1 MKILLLTLVGL
12 CLATSLPAQ
21 DSADSPPSPKRTAA
35 ELAELLGPIALYPDA
50 LIALIL
56 PASTYPSDIV
66 LGARFI
72 VAGENL
78 ARVEDKS
85 WDSSV
90 KALIRYPDTL
100 KWLDENL
107 EWTAQVGDAFVQQPV
122 EVLESIQQLRAK
134 ARVLGNLNDTP
145 QQKIVQDDTYIRII
159 PAEADYIYEPR
170 YDPEVIYYDRPQA
183 SPLLMFSTG
192 YGTGSWLNYDLD
204 WHRHRLY
211 RGDWNK
217 GWDYSRDRDR
227 RDREDYSYI
236 NNNLT
241 NSREWHPD
249 IDRRRTQSRH
259 MSERPKSSTSS
270 LSHTGSRD
278 LGVDEY
284 RDHHKGIARPMPIA
298 GAPHH
303 RETVKRAES
312 ADGRNPERQFD
323 PRTTHDPNSRDDHV
337 GTVPNPKT
345 HPHGVTNE
353 IGNGRDGRDQV
364 DHKNKS
370 EIQQGDH
377 SNSRGNAE
385 KKPRVD
391 DPPKHKSTRVEEPQP
406 REAPKHDEPR
416 KRDTTKQDAPS
427 KRQDTPKREDVPK
440 HQDTTKHDEPKHK
453 DVPKHVDTPKRDAP
467 KQEAAKP
474 HDEPSSDKRKKND
487 KRKDD
492 DKDKDKK
499 KD

>member
-1 MKILLLTLVGL
+1 MTFVGL

-21 DSADSPPSPKRTAA
+21 DSADNPPSPRRTAA

-72 VAGENL
+72 VAGENP

-90 KALIRYPDTL
+90 KALTRYPDTL

-107 EWTAQVGDAFVQQPV
+107 EWTAQVGDAFIQQPV
-122 EVLESIQQLRAK
+122 EVMESIQQLRAK
-134 ARVLGNLNDTP
+134 ARALGNLNDTP

-170 YDPEVIYYDRPQA
+170 YDPEVIYYDRPVA

-204 WHRHRLY
+204 WHHHRVY

-241 NSREWHPD
+241 NSREWRPD
-249 IDRRRTQSRH
+249 TDRRRTQSRH
-259 MSERPKSSTSS
+259 MSERAKSNTSY
-270 LSHTGSRD
+270 LSRTGSRD
-278 LGVDEY
+278 SGIAEL
-284 RDHHKGIARPMPIA
+284 RDHHNGIARPMPIA

-312 ADGRNPERQFD
+312 ADGR
-323 PRTTHDPNSRDDHV
+323 
-337 GTVPNPKT
+337 
-345 HPHGVTNE
+345 
-353 IGNGRDGRDQV
+353 DQV
-364 DHKNKS
+364 DHKNKG

-377 SNSRGNAE
+377 SSSRGNAE
-385 KKPRVD
+385 KKSHAD

-406 REAPKHDEPR
+406 K
-416 KRDTTKQDAPS
+416 DA
-427 KRQDTPKREDVPK
+427 PKREDVPK
-440 HQDTTKHDEPKHK
+440 HQGNTKYDEPRHK
-453 DVPKHVDTPKRDAP
+453 DSPKHADAPKREAP

-474 HDEPSSDKRKKND
+474 HAEPSSDKRKKSD
-487 KRKDD
+487 KKKDD
-492 DKDKDKK
+492 DKDRDKK